1 MMKMIKP
8 VKPIKPLKKSGI
20 GHIISQLTRVG
31 IQMTTLVGLGMATA
45 FGAVAE
51 EPVWR
56 HGVAMHGE
64 PKYPADFTH
73 YQYANPAAPKGG
85 MMRLARIGSF
95 DNLNPYILKGVSAPG
110 LSYLFETLM
119 DPSSDEAF
127 AQYGRIAET
136 VRMPE
141 DRSWVSFRLHP
152 QARFHDGR
160 PITVD
165 DVIFS
170 FETIMKYGHPFY
182 RSYFAGVE
190 SVEESGPGEVTF
202 RFKPGNNRELPLI
215 IGSGVP
221 ILSKA
226 YWSERDFSETTLD
239 PPVGS
244 GPYRISAVDPGR
256 SITYARDPD
265 YWGRDLAVNAGRYN
279 FDRIVYDLYRD
290 QTVSLEAFKA
300 GDYDFRLENAS
311 KTWATG
317 YNFPAREQGLV
328 KVEEITHANS
338 TGMQGYVFNTRKAI
352 FGDPRVR
359 LALSLAFDFEWSNR
373 NLFYDAYT
381 RTQSYF
387 SNSELAASG
396 LPGQEEL
403 AILEPY
409 RDQVPSEVFEAVYQA
424 PNSAEGIRDNLRL
437 ARRLLQQAGWEI
449 SDGVLTNSQT
459 GMVMEFEI
467 LLRSPLFE
475 RITNPFRKN
484 LERLGVI
491 TRLRTVQD
499 DSQYQKR
506 MENFDFDMAVGL
518 FPQSLSP
525 GNEQLDMWSSDAAN
539 RPGSRNMAGVSD
551 PVVDALVDQI
561 IAAPDRESL
570 IARTR
575 ALDRVLLWG
584 YYVIPHYHLR
594 SFRVAYW
601 DFYDRPAITP
611 DYALGLDFWWFDPVK
626 AALIDGDVNPGAL
639 EGIDQAAVDTGPQS
653 APEEQSLDAE
663 ESSGFTWDIVWLMIV
678 CFAMVAFLI
687 QAGRRR

>member
-1 MMKMIKP
+1 MRC
-8 VKPIKPLKKSGI
+8 GI
-20 GHIISQLTRVG
+20 HSMTGVSASKRVG
-31 IQMTTLVGLGMATA
+31 FARMIILAGLLGITVS
-45 FGAVAE
+45 GALAE
-51 EPVWR
+51 EPIWR
-56 HGVAMHGE
+56 HGAAMHGE
-64 PKYPADFTH
+64 PRYPADFTH
-73 YQYANPAAPKGG
+73 YRYADPAAPKGG
-85 MMRLARIGSF
+85 SLRMARIGSY

-127 AQYGRIAET
+127 SQYGRIAQT

-141 DRSWVSFRLHP
+141 DRSWVSFRLRP
-152 QARFHDGR
+152 QARFQDGQ
-160 PITVD
+160 PITAE

-170 FETIMKYGHPFY
+170 FETIMEYGHPFY
-182 RSYFAGVE
+182 RSYFSAVE

-202 RFKPGNNRELPLI
+202 RFKPGDNRELPLI

-221 ILSKA
+221 VLSKA
-226 YWSERDFSETTLD
+226 YWSGRDFSQTTLE

-244 GPYRISAVDPGR
+244 GPYRITAVDPGR
-256 SITYARDPD
+256 SITYERDPD
-265 YWGRDLAVNAGRYN
+265 YWGKDLAVNAGRYN
-279 FDRIVYDLYRD
+279 FDRITYDLYRD
-290 QTVSLEAFKA
+290 QTVALEAFKA
-300 GDYDFRLENAS
+300 GDYDFRSENAS

-328 KVEEITHANS
+328 TVEEIVHANP
-338 TGMQGYVFNTRKAI
+338 TGMQGYVFNTRQAI
-352 FGDPRVR
+352 FADPQVR
-359 LALSLAFDFEWSNR
+359 EALSLAFDFEWSNR

-387 SNSELAASG
+387 SNSELAATG
-396 LPGQEEL
+396 LPEGKEL

-409 RDQVPSEVFEAVYQA
+409 RDRLPVEVFEAAYQA
-424 PNSAEGIRDNLRL
+424 PSSANGIRNNLRL
-437 ARRLLQQAGWEI
+437 ARRLLQEAGWEI
-449 SDGVLTNSQT
+449 RDGILTHAQT

-484 LERLGVI
+484 LERLGI
-491 TRLRTVQD
+491 TTRLRTLQD

-525 GNEQLDMWSSDAAN
+525 GNEQADMWSSDAAQ
-539 RPGSRNMAGVSD
+539 RPGSRNIAGVSD
-551 PVVDALVDQI
+551 PVIDGLVEEI
-561 IAAPDRESL
+561 IAAPDREGL

-584 YYVIPHYHLR
+584 HYVIPHYHIR

-601 DFYDRPAITP
+601 DRYDRPAIAP
-611 DYALGLDFWWFDPVK
+611 DYSLGLDFWWFDPAR
-626 AALIDGDVNPGAL
+626 AARI
-639 EGIDQAAVDTGPQS
+639 
-653 APEEQSLDAE
+653 DAE
-663 ESSGFTWDIVWLMIV
+663 SIPDAHDAQGENATKDMADHPSDSPPADREEATQSGEKSEFTWDILWLMIV
-678 CFAMVAFLI
+678 GFTLVAFLVQI
-687 QAGRRR
+687 GRRR